1 MDNIVLS
8 WVLGSLSIGLQ
19 ATVHEHGGTARQVWL
34 AIKDQFLGNHEAHTL
49 YLDMQ
54 FHNFV

>member
-8 WVLGSLSIGLQ
+8 WVLGSLSIDLQ

-34 AIKDQFLGNHEAHTL
+34 AIKDKFLGNHEAHTL
-49 YLDMQ
+49 YLDM
-54 FHNFV
+54 